1 VPARDAG
8 ASELDEPHR
17 AIWRAIRHLF
27 PAQAMVDQ
35 TDYGCMVVS
44 WPLRSGRR
52 GGRAAVHFAAPIV
65 IRLEPGL
72 MLALW
77 TCDPAERD
85 QIAREQEPVVREHL
99 AAYDPHARVP
109 TCGVIV
115 LGE

>member
-1 VPARDAG
+1 MWSIETARARARPRPVPARDAG

-52 GGRAAVHFAAPIV
+52 GGRAAVHFARPSSSA
-65 IRLEPGL
+65 
-72 MLALW
+72 W
-77 TCDPAERD
+77 SPA
-85 QIAREQEPVVREHL
+85 
-99 AAYDPHARVP
+99 
-109 TCGVIV
+109 
-115 LGE
+115 